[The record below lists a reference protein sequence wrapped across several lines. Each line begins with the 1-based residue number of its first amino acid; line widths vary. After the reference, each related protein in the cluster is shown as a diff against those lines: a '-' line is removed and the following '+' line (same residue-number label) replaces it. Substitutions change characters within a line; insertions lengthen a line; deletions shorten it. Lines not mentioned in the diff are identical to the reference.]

1 MLLVTRSPDE
11 TRAAGER
18 LGRVLGAG
26 EVVLLD
32 GELGAGKTVFAQGLA
47 LGLGVPVERR
57 VASPTFTIV
66 NEHAGRVPLYHI
78 DLYRL
83 RDLDELH
90 EIGVREYLEGA
101 GVAVV
106 EWPERLGALRPADA
120 LEVTIA
126 ILGEDERRIAA
137 RATGPC
143 AGERLQAWKG
153 QR

>member
-26 EVVLLD
+26 DVVLLD

-47 LGLGVPVERR
+47 IGLGVPVERR

-78 DLYRL
+78 DL
-83 RDLDELH
+83 
-90 EIGVREYLEGA
+90 
-101 GVAVV
+101 
-106 EWPERLGALRPADA
+106 
-120 LEVTIA
+120 
-126 ILGEDERRIAA
+126 
-137 RATGPC
+137 
-143 AGERLQAWKG
+143 
-153 QR
+153 